1 MLLTL
6 GKIANIIYQFF
17 LHNVVFFQLTLFTA
31 KLLRIQ
37 NFWMA
42 ILILMLRITIF
53 LHIYAL
59 NSKLFSNF
67 VKLTLPWNLVGRS
80 MYMISIYLKLKW
92 CSLNKMVNNNY
103 EIKYRIKLLRVPMYN
118 VQIKLSFT
126 CFAILKEAM
135 RIKYKERKTKTLL
148 INNCCALD
156 LNVAT
161 LLDELVTLLPTL
173 FLLSA
178 NSIVEMRNVIIMH
191 NVINSQ

>member
-80 MYMISIYLKLKW
+80 MYMISISLKLKW

-126 CFAILKEAM
+126 CFCYFKRSNEDKIYGKKNENAI
-135 RIKYKERKTKTLL
+135 
-148 INNCCALD
+148 N
-156 LNVAT
+156 
-161 LLDELVTLLPTL
+161 
-173 FLLSA
+173 
-178 NSIVEMRNVIIMH
+178 
-191 NVINSQ
+191 Q